1 MLTQAEIDALLSGAL
16 QADQP
21 HSEEGV
27 NLANLMGDAPAAPAP
42 VVTQAAPVAAPV
54 ASSAKGQT
62 GKQVRPYNFW
72 SPDRFSKEQ
81 MRAVELVHE
90 NLAERLTSSLP
101 SYIRMEFRPRVVHV
115 EQGRSDDFLKD
126 LPQGSLLHML
136 ALDPLPG
143 RMLLVI
149 SSDIVR
155 IVLARLL
162 GGTGEV
168 DRKPRTLTDIDQML
182 VKGVVEYMLNDI
194 KAAWSKVVSLEPRLE
209 DSTVNHHWVLMVMG
223 NARVLNVTFE
233 IALPELTG
241 TMSIY
246 IPFSM
251 LKPVA
256 NVLNPHVW
264 IAGRDEQRT
273 DDTARRLTMAGVQQM
288 AVPFRVVLGH
298 AELTMGEL
306 MGLRPGDVIQLDTQ
320 AKQDL
325 LIRVGDRSRFRGKV
339 GMVGKRLAVQIAS
352 VLKEPGA

>member
-27 NLANLMGDAPAAPAP
+27 NLASLMGETDVPE
-42 VVTQAAPVAAPV
+42 TVAAPV
-54 ASSAKGQT
+54 PSATASKDKSAST
-62 GKQVRPYNFW
+62 KQVRPYNFW

-143 RMLLVI
+143 RMLMVI
-149 SSDIVR
+149 SNDVVR
-155 IVLARLL
+155 VILARLL

-168 DRKPRTLTDIDQML
+168 DRKPRPLSDIDQML
-182 VKGVVEYMLNDI
+182 VKGTVEYMLNDL

-209 DSTVNHHWVLMVMG
+209 DSTINHHWVQMVMG

-251 LKPVA
+251 LKPIA
-256 NVLNPHVW
+256 NVLNPHAW
-264 IAGRDEQRT
+264 IAGREEQRA
-273 DDTARRLTMAGVQQM
+273 DDTARRLTMAGVQQVF
-288 AVPFRVVLGH
+288 VPFRVVLGH

-306 MGLRPGDVIQLDTQ
+306 MGLRPGDVIQLEDAP

-325 LIRVGDRSRFRGKV
+325 VIRVGDKPRFRGKV

-352 VLKEPGA
+352 VLNEAGT